1 MKRLI
6 LFILI
11 LLAINGISQNTV
23 VTRIEP
29 SGSNYINVKW
39 YYPKM
44 INADGFFVYR
54 KASAE
59 STWQKL
65 TPQAIKFKEYKFS
78 KADLDQDKE
87 LKNYTDMV
95 ANPANMKDLVLLA
108 TVIKSFKSE
117 AFSKYLGI
125 WYDDKTAQKN
135 TSYQYKVTIVNGALE
150 TDLAVSESLLFSAYA
165 PIAPPKEIKY
175 EEGNKKISFKW
186 MPEPNRY
193 FGVNIYRK
201 INDTGAIVKL
211 TKDPIILSQAKNK
224 KGEMTY
230 GEEFFVDKKLKD
242 NTKYIYTFEALDFF
256 GTPSTK
262 SDPLTIFMRDKD
274 APKAPDSVYNKLDG
288 KKVFVK
294 WKKRVKEFDLAGY
307 NVYRTNQN
315 DSDYAKINTEL
326 ILAKDTMFT
335 DVVSRFGSYMYA
347 VSAVDKD
354 GNEGV
359 SNPYLIE
366 VYDNEPP
373 SQPKNLTIQADSGKL
388 MLRWT
393 KNPEEDVQGY
403 LIYRTINKNNEDTYV
418 KITPVPISDNFFTD
432 KLEKNIKNKFLYKVV
447 AIDKSLNKSPYSD
460 FAVAKMPDVVAPN
473 IPFLKTV
480 EANERGQL
488 VVDWIPNADLDLLGY
503 SIYRKDSKDTLGKFV
518 KLNAKLID
526 SKSFRYIDRNV
537 EEDVLYEYYLE
548 AFDSTNNT
556 SKPSNH
562 LKQKVKSK
570 EDNTLLSF
578 SNFEA
583 SYNSKKVQVEL
594 KWKIKN
600 ESQLK
605 SFVVYRMLGSETVFS
620 PVSGS
625 IEETKFTDKTVSK
638 NQLVVYQVRAYN
650 VRGDVF
656 KSEKQNLELN
666 NKK

>member
-1 MKRLI
+1 MKRLR
-6 LFILI
+6 LLILI
-11 LLAINGISQNTV
+11 LLTIRVSSQNTV

-39 YYPKM
+39 YSPKI
-44 INADGFFVYR
+44 INADGFLVYR
-54 KASAE
+54 KASTE
-59 STWQKL
+59 SSWQKL
-65 TPQAIKFKEYKFS
+65 TSTAIKFKDYKLS
-78 KADLDQDKE
+78 KAELDGDKE
-87 LKNYTDMV
+87 LKSYMDMTS
-95 ANPANMKDLVLLA
+95 NPANIKDLVLLA

-117 AFSKYLGI
+117 TFSKYLGI
-125 WYDDKTAQKN
+125 WFDDKTAQKN
-135 TSYQYKVTIVNGALE
+135 TSYQYKVTLLTGTVE
-150 TDLAVSESLLFSAYA
+150 TDLATSESLLFTTYS
-165 PIAPPKEIKY
+165 PIEPPKEIKY

-186 MPEPNRY
+186 LPEPNRY
-193 FGVNIYRK
+193 YGVNVYRK
-201 INDTGAIVKL
+201 INDTGVVVKL

-230 GEEFFVDKKLKD
+230 GDEFFVDKKLKD

-256 GTPSTK
+256 GTPSLK
-262 SDPLTIFMRDKD
+262 SEPLTIFMRDKD
-274 APKAPDSVYNKLDG
+274 APKAPDSIYHKLDG

-294 WKKRVKEFDLAGY
+294 WKKREKEFDLAGY

-315 DSDYAKINTEL
+315 DSDYAKLNTDV
-326 ILAKDTMFT
+326 ILAKDTMYT
-335 DVVSRFGSYMYA
+335 DITNRFGSYMYA

-354 GNEGV
+354 GNESV
-359 SNPYLIE
+359 SNPYFIE

-418 KITPVPISDNFFTD
+418 KITPTPVPDNFFTD

-460 FAVAKMPDVVAPN
+460 FAVAKMPDVMAPN

-480 EANERGQL
+480 EPNERGQL
-488 VVDWIPNADLDLLGY
+488 VIDWLPNADLDLLGY

-518 KLNAKLID
+518 KLNAKIID
-526 SKSFRYIDRNV
+526 AKSFRYIDRNV
-537 EEDVLYEYYLE
+537 EEEILYEYYLE

-570 EDNTLLSF
+570 EDNTRISF
-578 SNFEA
+578 SNFDA
-583 SYNSKKVQVEL
+583 SFNPKKVQVEL

-600 ESQLK
+600 DTQLK
-605 SFVVYRMLGSETVFS
+605 SFVVYRMIDNETVFS
-620 PVSGS
+620 PISGS
-625 IEETKFTDKTVSK
+625 IEETKFIDKTVTK
-638 NQLVVYQVRAYN
+638 NQKVVYQVRAYN

-656 KSEKQNLELN
+656 KSEKQLLEL
-666 NKK
+666 KSK